1 MNNIIDKMFDGS
13 KVAQLI
19 KGVQPYLFVSDKIHF
34 LLKYEENVVK
44 PQGENNESICTKA
57 F

>member
-34 LLKYEENVVK
+34 LLKYEGNVVK

-57 F
+57 I